1 MINRTRNKRIE
12 IYFNDEEIEKLDK
25 DCKSLGLS
33 RSEYI
38 RELITSKIIDR
49 KNNQDII
56 NSIFE
61 IKKTENILDKINSKL
76 DSKEYYALSVY
87 LNKTLKEINDV
98 LIKLK
103 NKLDQEVLNG
113 DYFIMANLDDN

>member
-38 RELITSKIIDR
+38 RKLITSKIIDR
-49 KNNQDII
+49 KNN
-56 NSIFE
+56 
-61 IKKTENILDKINSKL
+61 
-76 DSKEYYALSVY
+76 
-87 LNKTLKEINDV
+87 
-98 LIKLK
+98 
-103 NKLDQEVLNG
+103 
-113 DYFIMANLDDN
+113 

>member
-87 LNKTLKEINDV
+87 LNKILKEINDM

-103 NKLDQEVLNG
+103 NKLD
-113 DYFIMANLDDN
+113 

>member
-12 IYFNDEEIEKLDK
+12 IYFNDEELDKLDK

-33 RSEYI
+33 RLEYI
-38 RELITSKIIDR
+38 RGLINSKIIDR

-56 NSIFE
+56 NFIFE

-76 DSKEYYALSVY
+76 DLKEYAALSVY

-98 LIKLK
+98 LVKLK
-103 NKLDQEVLNG
+103 NKLD
-113 DYFIMANLDDN
+113 

>member
-12 IYFNDEEIEKLDK
+12 IYFNDEELDKLDK

-38 RELITSKIIDR
+38 RGLINSKIIDR

-56 NSIFE
+56 NFIFE

-76 DSKEYYALSVY
+76 DLKEYAALSVY
-87 LNKTLKEINDV
+87 LNKTLKEINYV
-98 LIKLK
+98 LVKLK
-103 NKLDQEVLNG
+103 NKLD
-113 DYFIMANLDDN
+113 